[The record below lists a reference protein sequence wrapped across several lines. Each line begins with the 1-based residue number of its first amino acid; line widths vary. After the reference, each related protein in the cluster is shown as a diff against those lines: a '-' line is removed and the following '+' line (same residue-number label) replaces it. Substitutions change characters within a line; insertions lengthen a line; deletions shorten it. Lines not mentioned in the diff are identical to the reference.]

1 MSRCSATCPG
11 YFSGNPCKYPGFSL
25 IAINRREK
33 RGSEAEKIIVKVSV
47 FEIKKKK
54 VGTHEAKA
62 RRSEIIGI
70 SLIEETNHLD
80 SIASCTLTRLLIG

>member
-54 VGTHEAKA
+54 WELMK
-62 RRSEIIGI
+62 RRQ
-70 SLIEETNHLD
+70 EEVK
-80 SIASCTLTRLLIG
+80 LLVYL